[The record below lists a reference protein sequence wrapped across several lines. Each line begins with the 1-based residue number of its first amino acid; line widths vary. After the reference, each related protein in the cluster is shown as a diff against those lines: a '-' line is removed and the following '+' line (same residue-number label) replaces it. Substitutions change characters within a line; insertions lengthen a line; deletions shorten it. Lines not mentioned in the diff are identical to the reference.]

1 VKREINGAA
10 EAGCGRPKWRHLY
23 RLQAAILAGDAVF
36 SAKGA
41 AVPDEVRV
49 TPEDLHLPAATVD

>member
-1 VKREINGAA
+1 
-10 EAGCGRPKWRHLY
+10 LY
-23 RLQAAILAGDAVF
+23 RLQAAIPAGDAVF